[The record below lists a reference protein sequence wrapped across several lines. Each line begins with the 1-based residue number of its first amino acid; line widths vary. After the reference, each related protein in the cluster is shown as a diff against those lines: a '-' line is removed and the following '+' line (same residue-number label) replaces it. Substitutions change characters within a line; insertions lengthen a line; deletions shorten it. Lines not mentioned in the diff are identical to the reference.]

1 MKKKTSKQI
10 LTYLS
15 ATGLPPQDCR
25 SVHNQMLKADP
36 PYIRC
41 HSDTTKHEKT
51 KNSSTAQ
58 RLYSQKEPIMI
69 VPKS

>member
-51 KNSSTAQ
+51 KILQ
-58 RLYSQKEPIMI
+58 RRNDCTLKRSLL
-69 VPKS
+69 

>member
-41 HSDTTKHEKT
+41 HSDTTKHEKKKILRRRNDCT
-51 KNSSTAQ
+51 LKRN
-58 RLYSQKEPIMI
+58 LL
-69 VPKS
+69 

>member
-51 KNSSTAQ
+51 KILQQ
-58 RLYSQKEPIMI
+58 RNDCTLKRNLL
-69 VPKS
+69 